1 LKSSAR
7 RANRDA
13 KSRQNSASILSSQPK
28 TFPNAALQLHRAR
41 CAGQEATGLVDAP
54 STNDAIGQLRQAGY
68 FPTSRLRGR
77 TARRGG
83 EKDPRTRRQERPVAA
98 KTKSKGIVLW
108 EKKTIKPK
116 ILMVFTRQLATLI
129 DAGLPLLRGL
139 NVLSKQERDPVLKK
153 TIDQLSDGVQGGST
167 FSESLAQHPRIFD
180 KLYVNMVKAG
190 ELGGVLELVLNRLA
204 EFQEKAQKVK
214 NKVVAAM
221 IYPAIVL
228 FLALGIMTFLLIY
241 IVPKFQ
247 QIFHDMLGDK
257 PLPAITQFV
266 IDVSNGFK
274 EHWLLIIGGVAAFI
288 AGYKFV
294 SRTPRGRE
302 LIDGFKLRIPLFGD
316 LNRKTAISRFSRTL
330 GTLVTSGVPILQALN
345 ITRETAGNVVIANA
359 IMQVHDSVK
368 EGESIVQPLEA
379 SGAFPPM
386 VISMIDVG
394 EETGQLPEMLLK
406 IAEVYDD
413 EVDNAVAGLTSML
426 EPIMIV
432 LLAVVVGTI
441 VIALFMPLIS
451 IIGGLQQQS

>member
-1 LKSSAR
+1 MPRYNYIALDAR
-7 RANRDA
+7 
-13 KSRQNSASILSSQPK
+13 
-28 TFPNAALQLHRAR
+28 
-41 CAGQEATGLVDAP
+41 GQESTGEVEAN
-54 STNDAIGQLRQAGY
+54 STNEVISQLRQAGY
-68 FPTSRLRGR
+68 FPTGVYEEGEASGLALAKKTGR
-77 TARRGG
+77 DA
-83 EKDPRTRRQERPVAA
+83 KAA
-98 KTKSKGIVLW
+98 PLTTTGKTKSKGIVLW
-108 EKKTIKPK
+108 ERKTVKPK
-116 ILMVFTRQLATLI
+116 VLMVFTRQLATLI

-139 NVLSKQERDPVLKK
+139 NVLSKQERDQVLKR
-153 TIDQLSDGVQGGST
+153 TIDSLADSIQGGST
-167 FSESLAQHPRIFD
+167 FSEGLGLHPRIFD

-221 IYPAIVL
+221 VYPAIVL
-228 FLALGIMTFLLIY
+228 FLAVGIMSFLMVF

-266 IDVSNGFK
+266 IETSNGFK
-274 EHWLLIIGGVAAFI
+274 NHWLIVLGGFFVLI
-288 AGYKFV
+288 AGYKFIA
-294 SRTPRGRE
+294 RTTGGRVV
-302 LIDGFKLRIPLFGD
+302 IDRLKLKVPLFGD
-316 LNRKTAISRFSRTL
+316 LNRKTSISRFSRTL

-359 IMQVHDSVK
+359 ILQVHDSVK

-379 SGAFPPM
+379 SRAFPPM

-394 EETGQLPEMLLK
+394 EETGQLPDMLLK

-413 EVDNAVAGLTSML
+413 EVDNAVAALTSML

-432 LLAVVVGTI
+432 LLALIVGTI